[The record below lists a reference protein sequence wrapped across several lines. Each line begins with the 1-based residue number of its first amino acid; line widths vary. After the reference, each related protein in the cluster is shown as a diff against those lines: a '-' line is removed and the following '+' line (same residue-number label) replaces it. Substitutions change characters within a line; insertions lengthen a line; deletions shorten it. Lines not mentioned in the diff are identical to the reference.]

1 MNKIP
6 HLITILVTV
15 GLLAG
20 CGANPE
26 SPAPAANLVPKA
38 FTTTPPEGTP
48 VPIPQLRAEAKPG
61 DSVVL
66 AAKVM
71 GVKDPFVEGLGV
83 FVVGDEATLTSC
95 DLMDEDDTCPTPW
108 DACCDAPEARVAGT
122 ATIQLLDE
130 QGNLLD
136 QGLKG
141 VGGLQELSRVLVA
154 GTVASQAAP
163 ESLVINAQT
172 IYVVP

>member
-1 MNKIP
+1 MA
-6 HLITILVTV
+6 ITE
-15 GLLAG
+15 A
-20 CGANPE
+20 
-26 SPAPAANLVPKA
+26 
-38 FTTTPPEGTP
+38 
-48 VPIPQLRAEAKPG
+48 RAQVKPG
-61 DSVVL
+61 DSLVL
-66 AAKVM
+66 KGKVM
-71 GVKDPFVEGLGV
+71 GVVDPFVEGRGV
-83 FVVGDEATLTSC
+83 FVIGDEATITSC
-95 DLMDEDDTCPTPW
+95 DLMDGDHCETPW
-108 DACCDAPEARVAGT
+108 DACCDTPEVRVAGT